1 MSYNNDIDALKA
13 LYTKLGGDDDVTGI
27 NTSSDMIGKLVEV
40 VDNGGGGES
49 QPSTNDEIEITYTQM
64 GSGGGILKDGWTV
77 ESIMSLI
84 ESGHRNI
91 FFKVKSNADGVYQGY
106 NVVLRYTGHSTVNGG
121 TIYFL
126 GYGYYEV
133 GANNNKNGI
142 YLWKGQI
149 NSTGIYFSVMDNS
162 GIYDPS

>member
-1 MSYNNDIDALKA
+1 MTYNNDIDALKA
-13 LYTKLGGDDDVTGI
+13 LYSKLGGEDDVTGI

-49 QPSTNDEIEITYTQM
+49 QPSVNDEIEITYTQM
-64 GSGGGILKDGWTV
+64 GSNGGILKDGWTV

-91 FFKVKSNADGVYQGY
+91 FFKVKYNASGWHQESNL
-106 NVVLRYTGHSTVNGG
+106 VLRYTGHSSVDGG

-126 GYGYYEV
+126 GYGYYDV
-133 GANNNKNGI
+133 STNVNGI

-149 NSTGIYFSVMDNS
+149 NSTGIYFFLMDKS